1 MPFSDQT
8 PLMYNL
14 IFGCSNTI
22 HNLLVA
28 YICWKQSVCAPLQ
41 YGAPHSALVYVGHVS
56 VWVIF
61 FGDYALSLFVSSP
74 HRRCKITKKP
84 PGSFQEPRRHTFPPK
99 EWDPSWISQVSGW
112 HNTRAN
118 HFVLKPPLPLSFL
131 LPSKSRS
138 CVEQVLGLFHSVVF
152 TSDPLCWWMYKS
164 AHQGVLVRSNKCGP
178 SLHSFHENTPAAVDA
193 TH

>member
-61 FGDYALSLFVSSP
+61 FGDYALSLSLLHIAAVRSQKKTPVLFRNHVGTRSLRKNEIRVGF
-74 HRRCKITKKP
+74 HRFQGDIIPEPITLF
-84 PGSFQEPRRHTFPPK
+84 S
-99 EWDPSWISQVSGW
+99 
-112 HNTRAN
+112 N
-118 HFVLKPPLPLSFL
+118 PLSHSLFFYH
-131 LPSKSRS
+131 PSH
-138 CVEQVLGLFHSVVF
+138 VPV
-152 TSDPLCWWMYKS
+152 
-164 AHQGVLVRSNKCGP
+164 
-178 SLHSFHENTPAAVDA
+178 
-193 TH
+193 